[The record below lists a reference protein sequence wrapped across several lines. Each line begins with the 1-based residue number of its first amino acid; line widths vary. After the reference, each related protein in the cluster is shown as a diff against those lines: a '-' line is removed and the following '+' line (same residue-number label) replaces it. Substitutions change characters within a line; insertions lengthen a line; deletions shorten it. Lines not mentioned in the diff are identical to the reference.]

1 MNSNETTSNEN
12 KQDHQQNQKN
22 TNLMTEAIKN
32 LPRKKVI
39 KRLVKACLKEDIGS
53 GDVTARLTPKDNE
66 IDGKI
71 ITREQGVICGT
82 PWVDEVFR
90 QVAKRHDTKIDI
102 DWHVADGDVVEP
114 NQTLCRFEGIAHPIL
129 SGERSALNIMQTLS
143 GTATVTREYANAIA
157 HTQARLLDT
166 RKTLPSMREA
176 QKYAVLCGGG
186 VNHRMGLYDGI
197 IIKENHLRSGKSL
210 ERIVADAIASMPEG
224 TLVELEVETIEELER
239 GLHAGAKR
247 IMLDDF
253 SLADMRL
260 AVELTGDQADLEA
273 SGNVNINTIA
283 TIAETGV
290 DFISSGAI
298 TKHVKAL
305 DLSMLFDYR

>member
-1 MNSNETTSNEN
+1 
-12 KQDHQQNQKN
+12 
-22 TNLMTEAIKN
+22 MTHP

-39 KRLVKACLKEDIGS
+39 KNLVKQCLKEDIGA
-53 GDVTARLTPKDNE
+53 GDVTARLTPRE
-66 IDGKI
+66 SEVDGKI
-71 ITREQGVICGT
+71 ISREAGVICGVA
-82 PWVDEVFR
+82 WAQEVFK
-90 QVAKRHDTKIDI
+90 QIGKRHKTKIDVE
-102 DWHVADGDVVEP
+102 WKVKDGDTVEE
-114 NQTLCRFEGIAHPIL
+114 NQTLCRFEGFAHPIL
-129 SGERSALNIMQTLS
+129 SGERTALNIMQTLS
-143 GTATVTREYANAIA
+143 GTATVTRQYADVIA
-157 HTQARLLDT
+157 HTKARLLDT
-166 RKTLPSMREA
+166 RKTLPMMREA

-210 ERIVADAIASMPEG
+210 ERIVTDAIASMPEG
-224 TLVELEVETIEELER
+224 ALVELEVETIEELER

-253 SLADMRL
+253 SMEDMRL

-273 SGNVNINTIA
+273 SGNVNIKTIA
-283 TIAETGV
+283 AIAETGV

-305 DLSMLFDYR
+305 DLSMLFDYK

>member
-1 MNSNETTSNEN
+1 MS
-12 KQDHQQNQKN
+12 
-22 TNLMTEAIKN
+22 
-32 LPRKKVI
+32 LPLPSKKVI
-39 KRLVKACLKEDIGS
+39 KRLVRYCLKEDIGK
-53 GDVTARLTPKDNE
+53 GDVTAKLTPKENE

-71 ITREQGVICGT
+71 IIRENGVICGT
-82 PWVDEVFR
+82 AWVDEVFR
-90 QVAKRHDTKIDI
+90 QVGKRHKTELELK
-102 DWHVADGDVVEP
+102 WQVKDGETVEP
-114 NQTLCRFEGIAHPIL
+114 DQTLCRFEGFAHPIL
-129 SGERSALNIMQTLS
+129 SGERTALNIMQTLS
-143 GTATVTREYANAIA
+143 GTATVTREYVKAIE
-157 HTQARLLDT
+157 HTKARLLDT

-210 ERIVADAIASMPEG
+210 ERIVADAIASMPQG

-239 GLHAGAKR
+239 GLRAGAKR

-253 SLADMRL
+253 SLDDMRE
-260 AVELTGDQADLEA
+260 AVELTGEQAVLEA
-273 SGNVNINTIA
+273 SGNVSLKTITA
-283 TIAETGV
+283 IAETGV

-305 DLSMLFDYR
+305 DLSMLFDYK

>member
-1 MNSNETTSNEN
+1 M
-12 KQDHQQNQKN
+12 
-22 TNLMTEAIKN
+22 
-32 LPRKKVI
+32 
-39 KRLVKACLKEDIGS
+39 
-53 GDVTARLTPKDNE
+53 
-66 IDGKI
+66 
-71 ITREQGVICGT
+71 GVLYIY
-82 PWVDEVFR
+82 
-90 QVAKRHDTKIDI
+90 I
-102 DWHVADGDVVEP
+102 
-114 NQTLCRFEGIAHPIL
+114 
-129 SGERSALNIMQTLS
+129 
-143 GTATVTREYANAIA
+143 TREYAAAIA
-157 HTQARLLDT
+157 HTKAKLLDT
-166 RKTLPSMREA
+166 RKTLPCMREA
-176 QKYAVLCGGG
+176 QKYAVVCGGG

-253 SLADMRL
+253 SLEDMRT

-298 TKHVKAL
+298 TKHVRAL

>member
-1 MNSNETTSNEN
+1 MVAT
-12 KQDHQQNQKN
+12 
-22 TNLMTEAIKN
+22 
-32 LPRKKVI
+32 LPNKKVI
-39 KRLVKACLKEDIGS
+39 KRLVKYCLKEDIGA
-53 GDVTARLTPKDNE
+53 GDITARLTPKE
-66 IDGKI
+66 SKIDGKI
-71 ITREQGVICGT
+71 ISREQGIICGLA
-82 PWVDEVFR
+82 WVDEVFR
-90 QVAKRHDTKIDI
+90 KVGKRHNTEIEI
-102 DWHVADGDVVEP
+102 EWLVADGDQVVSD
-114 NQTLCRFEGIAHPIL
+114 QKLCRFEGFAHPIL

-143 GTATVTREYANAIA
+143 GTATVTRQYADAIA
-157 HTQARLLDT
+157 HTKARLLDT
-166 RKTLPSMREA
+166 RKTLPAMREA

-224 TLVELEVETIEELER
+224 TLVELEVETLEELER

-253 SLADMRL
+253 SLEDMRT
-260 AVELTGDQADLEA
+260 AVELTGEQADLEA

>member
-1 MNSNETTSNEN
+1 MTST
-12 KQDHQQNQKN
+12 QHP
-22 TNLMTEAIKN
+22 

-39 KRLVKACLKEDIGS
+39 KRLVKSCLKEDIGS
-53 GDVTARLTPKDNE
+53 GDVTARLTPAENV

-71 ITREQGVICGT
+71 ISREAGIICGT
-82 PWVDEVFR
+82 AWVEEVFK
-90 QVAKRHDTKIDI
+90 QVGKRHNTKIKI
-102 DWHVADGDVVEP
+102 EWHIKDGDAVEP
-114 NQTLCRFEGIAHPIL
+114 DQTLWRFEGFAHPFL
-129 SGERSALNIMQTLS
+129 SGERTALNIMQTLS
-143 GTATVTREYANAIA
+143 GTATITHEYVQAIA
-157 HTQARLLDT
+157 HTKARLLDT
-166 RKTLPSMREA
+166 RKTLPHMREA

-210 ERIVADAIASMPEG
+210 ERIVTDAIASMPEDA
-224 TLVELEVETIEELER
+224 LVELEVETIEELER

-253 SLADMRL
+253 SLEDMRL

-273 SGNVNINTIA
+273 SGNVNLKTIT

-290 DFISSGAI
+290 DYISSGAI
-298 TKHVKAL
+298 TKHVRAL

>member
-1 MNSNETTSNEN
+1 MSHPHPS
-12 KQDHQQNQKN
+12 
-22 TNLMTEAIKN
+22 
-32 LPRKKVI
+32 KKVI
-39 KRLVKACLKEDIGS
+39 KRLVKNCLREDIGA
-53 GDVTARLTPKDNE
+53 GDLTARLTPKDSQIN
-66 IDGKI
+66 GKI
-71 ITREQGVICGT
+71 ISREHGVICGVE
-82 PWVDEVFR
+82 WVNQVFKYVGR
-90 QVAKRHDTKIDI
+90 RHKTKIDVEWQI
-102 DWHVADGDVVEP
+102 QDGDIVEP
-114 NQTLCRFEGIAHPIL
+114 DQTLCTFNGLAHPIL
-129 SGERSALNIMQTLS
+129 SGERTALNIMQTLS
-143 GTATVTREYANAIA
+143 GTATVTRIYADAIA
-157 HTQARLLDT
+157 HTKARLLDT
-166 RKTLPSMREA
+166 RKTLPMLREA

-253 SLADMRL
+253 SLDDMRL

-273 SGNVNINTIA
+273 SGNVNIDTIK

-305 DLSMLFDYR
+305 DLSMLFDYT

>member
-1 MNSNETTSNEN
+1 MSYPHPS
-12 KQDHQQNQKN
+12 
-22 TNLMTEAIKN
+22 
-32 LPRKKVI
+32 KKVV
-39 KRLVKACLKEDIGS
+39 KRLVKNCLHEDIGS
-53 GDVTARLTPKDNE
+53 GDITARLTPKESN

-71 ITREQGVICGT
+71 ISREKGIICGIE
-82 PWVDEVFR
+82 WVNQAFKYVGR
-90 QVAKRHDTKIDI
+90 RHKTKIAI
-102 DWHVADGDVVEP
+102 EWQVQDGDVVQAD
-114 NQTLCRFEGIAHPIL
+114 QTLCRFQGLAHPIL
-129 SGERSALNIMQTLS
+129 SGERTALNIMQTLS
-143 GTATVTREYANAIA
+143 GTATVTREYADAIA
-157 HTQARLLDT
+157 HTKARLLDT
-166 RKTLPSMREA
+166 RKTLPMLREA

-239 GLHAGAKR
+239 GLNAGAKR

-253 SLADMRL
+253 SLEDMRL

-290 DFISSGAI
+290 DYISSGAI

-305 DLSMLFDYR
+305 DLSMLFDYT

>member
-1 MNSNETTSNEN
+1 MSEDL
-12 KQDHQQNQKN
+12 KR
-22 TNLMTEAIKN
+22 A
-32 LPRKKVI
+32 LPKKKVI
-39 KRLVKACLKEDIGS
+39 KSLVKNCLKEDIGS
-53 GDVTARLTPKDNE
+53 GDVTARLTPAEQK

-71 ITREQGVICGT
+71 ISREDGVICGT
-82 PWVDEVFR
+82 AWVDEVMR
-90 QVAKRHDTKIDI
+90 QVGKRHDTKIHI
-102 DWHVADGDVVEP
+102 DWKVQDGDVVTP
-114 NQTLCRFEGIAHPIL
+114 DQTLCRFEGCAHPVL
-129 SGERSALNIMQTLS
+129 SGERTALNIMQTLS
-143 GTATVTREYANAIA
+143 GTATVTRQYADAIA
-157 HTQARLLDT
+157 HTKAKLLDT
-166 RKTLPSMREA
+166 RKTLPCLREA

-239 GLHAGAKR
+239 GLNAGAKR

-253 SLADMRL
+253 SLEDMRE

-273 SGNVNINTIA
+273 SGNVNIKTIA

-290 DFISSGAI
+290 DYISSGAI
-298 TKHVKAL
+298 TKHVRAL
-305 DLSMLFDYR
+305 DLSMLFDYI

>member
-1 MNSNETTSNEN
+1 MS
-12 KQDHQQNQKN
+12 HP
-22 TNLMTEAIKN
+22 
-32 LPRKKVI
+32 LPAFKVI
-39 KRLVKACLKEDIGS
+39 QQLVKLSLNEDIGD
-53 GDVTARLTPKDNE
+53 GDVTARLTPPKSE

-71 ITREQGVICGT
+71 ISRENGVICGQA
-82 PWVDEVFR
+82 WVDEVFK
-90 QVAKRHDTKIDI
+90 QVAGRHSTIIDVT
-102 DWHVADGDVVEP
+102 WHIKDGDVVKED
-114 NQTLCRFEGIAHPIL
+114 QTLCRFHGLAHPIL
-129 SGERSALNIMQTLS
+129 SGERTALNIMQTLS
-143 GTATVTREYANAIA
+143 GTATVAKQYADAIA
-157 HTQARLLDT
+157 HTKAKLLDT
-166 RKTLPSMREA
+166 RKTLPMMREA

-210 ERIVADAIASMPEG
+210 ERIVSDAIDSMPEG
-224 TLVELEVETIEELER
+224 ALVELEVESIEELER

-253 SLADMRL
+253 SLEDMRT

-273 SGNVNINTIA
+273 SGNVNLSTI
-283 TIAETGV
+283 TKIAETGV

-298 TKHVKAL
+298 TKHVRAL